1 MTNGLHLPTGVDPN
15 RPSAARIYDY
25 FLGGTHNFAADRA
38 VAERAIELVP
48 EIPKIMK
55 ANRAFLHRAVRHA
68 VADGVTQ
75 FLDLGAGIPT
85 EGNVHDVALKADP
98 SARVVYVDRDATAV
112 LHATDLLAGI
122 PNTATVHGDL
132 LNPEALHTDPQVRAL
147 LDFEKPICIL
157 MIAVLHF
164 VPDGPALQAAL
175 AHYRSVT
182 APGSYLAVTHATNSA
197 RPEELDRITD
207 LYNRTGTP
215 LVTRNR
221 DQLAAIFEGWQLIP
235 PGIVYGPEWRP
246 DPNEPPV
253 GDPASYITLAGVA
266 VKAGPNDR

>member
-1 MTNGLHLPTGVDPN
+1 MTYGLHLPMGVDPN
-15 RPSAARIYDY
+15 RPSASRIYDY

-48 EIPKIMK
+48 ELPKIMK

-75 FLDLGAGIPT
+75 LLDLGAGIPT
-85 EGNVHDVALKADP
+85 EGNVHDAALAADP
-98 SARVVYVDRDATAV
+98 RARVVYVDRDPVAV
-112 LHATDLLAGI
+112 LHGNDLLAGV
-122 PNTATVHGDL
+122 PNAATVHGDL
-132 LNPEALHTDPQVRAL
+132 LDPEALQDDPQIRAL
-147 LDFEKPICIL
+147 LDFDRPVCIL

-164 VPDGPALQAAL
+164 VPDGPALDAAL
-175 AHYRSVT
+175 AHYRTVA

-197 RPEELDRITD
+197 RPEEINRITD

-215 LVTRNR
+215 LVVRNR
-221 DQLAAIFEGWQLIP
+221 DQLATIFEGWQLVP

-246 DPNEPPV
+246 DPNGPPV
-253 GDPASYITLAGVA
+253 ADPASYITLAGVG
-266 VKAGPNDR
+266 VKAGSSGR